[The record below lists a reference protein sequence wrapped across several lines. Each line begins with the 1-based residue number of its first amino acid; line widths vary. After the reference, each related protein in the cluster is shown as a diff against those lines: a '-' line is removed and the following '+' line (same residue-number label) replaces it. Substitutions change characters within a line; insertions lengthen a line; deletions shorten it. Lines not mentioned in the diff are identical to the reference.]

1 MFNAD
6 SFHLP
11 PGFVAFYYDPV
22 GYMDECCETNAAVRL
37 SPVPYFLAPI
47 DPVRAA

>member
-11 PGFVAFYYDPV
+11 FGFVAFYYGPV
-22 GYMDECCETNAAVRL
+22 GYMDECCETNAAMRH
-37 SPVPYFLAPI
+37 SPVSYFLAPI
-47 DPVRAA
+47 DSVHAA